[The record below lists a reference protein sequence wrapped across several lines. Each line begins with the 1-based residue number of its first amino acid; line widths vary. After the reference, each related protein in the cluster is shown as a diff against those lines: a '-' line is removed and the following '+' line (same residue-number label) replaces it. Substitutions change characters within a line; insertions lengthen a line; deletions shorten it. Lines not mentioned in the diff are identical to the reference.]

1 MYRYSIIVFLDL
13 NPTNCSFRAGMK
25 KLNLDDGNI
34 CLAQIQMMMMVMAE
48 NINTTSPNNCLILIE
63 IIPIRTTIKDNLQKT
78 SSKEQKIIIIKTRKF
93 N

>member
-13 NPTNCSFRAGMK
+13 NPTNCGFRAGMK
-25 KLNLDDGNI
+25 QLNLDDGNI

-63 IIPIRTTIKDNLQKT
+63 IIAIRTTIKDNLQKT
-78 SSKEQKIIIIKTRKF
+78 SSKEQKIIIIKTREF

>member
-13 NPTNCSFRAGMK
+13 NPTNCGFRAGMK
-25 KLNLDDGNI
+25 QLNLDDGNI
-34 CLAQIQMMMMVMAE
+34 CLAQIQMMMMVMTE
-48 NINTTSPNNCLILIE
+48 NINTISNNCLILIE

-78 SSKEQKIIIIKTRKF
+78 SSKEQKIIIIKTREF

>member
-13 NPTNCSFRAGMK
+13 NPTNCGFRAGMK
-25 KLNLDDGNI
+25 QLNLDDGNI

-48 NINTTSPNNCLILIE
+48 NINTTSNNCLILIE
-63 IIPIRTTIKDNLQKT
+63 IIPIRITIKDNLQKT
-78 SSKEQKIIIIKTRKF
+78 SSKEQKIIIIKTREF

>member
-1 MYRYSIIVFLDL
+1 
-13 NPTNCSFRAGMK
+13 MK

-34 CLAQIQMMMMVMAE
+34 CLAQIQMMMMMVMAE
-48 NINTTSPNNCLILIE
+48 NINTTSNNCLILIE

-78 SSKEQKIIIIKTRKF
+78 SSKEQKIIIIKTREF